1 MIEIVIPCTV
11 KSTNKIKLLTLGF
24 IDTPWSPN
32 WTDIINAH
40 NKVLVYDLVSDVSLD
55 DSKLLVNVGHT
66 SIKLNDFKFLFKVN
80 GFHSNVKLYYDASIV
95 TELIKHSIPLN
106 VFMML
111 YTDLKTYNLLDA
123 LTSSETNIDLTSY
136 INMLVNDEK
145 GLLKFTR
152 RFVDLIKND
161 NRIDVLEGLTDSD
174 LDIIAKHNKLISYLR
189 NHDNRTKLNSDL
201 VLDKLVDLLQLNKDI
216 YKSIKDTPIPAG
228 PMSYS
233 PVLPNVTRAQL
244 FRIIGETEEQTVEG
258 YTSGILFFKCRCP
271 ITLSFIIY
279 QEDDKM
285 VISKNHNTFKLMLT
299 GSKDPKLYRD
309 IAQDASSYHELI
321 AKLNNH
327 KVFEESE
334 LDLDL
339 LNKACKSLMNND
351 MIYYFA
357 ITKCYIDLVSEHDG
371 MRVTEIPFSTEIQEA
386 LGTYDLIGLSL
397 GGYRNE

>member
-1 MIEIVIPCTV
+1 MEIVIPCTI
-11 KSTNKIKLLTLGF
+11 KGTNKIKLLTLGF

-95 TELIKHSIPLN
+95 TELIKYSIPLN

-111 YTDLKTYNLLDA
+111 YTDLKTYNLLNA
-123 LTSSETNIDLTSY
+123 LSSSEDNIDLTVY
-136 INMLVNDEK
+136 INMLTTEEK

-152 RFVDLIKND
+152 RFIDLIKND
-161 NRIDVLEGLTDSD
+161 NRIDVLEELGDSD
-174 LDIIAKHNKLISYLR
+174 VDVIAKHNKLISYLR
-189 NHDNRTKLNSDL
+189 NHDNRTKANSDL
-201 VLDKLVDLLQLNKDI
+201 VLDKLVELLQLNKDI

-228 PMSYS
+228 PASYS

-244 FRIIGETEEQTVEG
+244 FRITGETEEQVVSG
-258 YTSGILFFKCRCP
+258 YTSGVLFFKCRCP

-285 VISKNHNTFKLMLT
+285 IIAKNHNTFKLMLT
-299 GSKDPKLYRD
+299 GSKDPNLYRD
-309 IAQDASSYHELI
+309 IAQDASSYHDLVS
-321 AKLNNH
+321 KLNEQNIF
-327 KVFEESE
+327 KESE

-357 ITKCYIDLVSEHDG
+357 ITKCYIDLASEHNG
-371 MRVTEIPFSTEIQEA
+371 MRVTEIPFSNDIQTA
-386 LGTYDLIGLSL
+386 LSTYDLIGLSL
-397 GGYRNE
+397 GGYRDE